1 VTLGATYKDAFES
14 RWEAAPAVAL
24 VIALQVTLALVSNA
38 NDWPLG
44 GLPWWVWLIPVIP
57 EVALLAPLAFSA
69 PRRSLQ
75 HGGHR
80 RSVELGL
87 LGVVV
92 AANGFLLG
100 GLLASLIEGD
110 EKSGG
115 ELLFKA
121 GTVWAT
127 NVVVFGLIFWAFD
140 RGGPARRAGSQ
151 PPLPDFG
158 FPQMDEPRLA
168 GPDWHPR
175 LMDYIY
181 VSFTNALAF
190 SPTDT
195 MPLTHRAKLLMV
207 CEATVSALTLLLVAS
222 RAVNIFR

>member
-1 VTLGATYKDAFES
+1 MTSGSTPKDAFEA
-14 RWEAAPAVAL
+14 RWEAAPAVAV
-24 VIALQVTLALVSNA
+24 VIGLQVALAVVSHTNG
-38 NDWPLG
+38 WPLG
-44 GLPWWVWLIPVIP
+44 GLPWWVWLIPVVP
-57 EVALLAPLAFSA
+57 EVALLAPLAFRA
-69 PRRSLQ
+69 PRRGLQ

-80 RSVELGL
+80 RTAELGL

-92 AANGFLLG
+92 AANGFLLV
-100 GLLASLIEGD
+100 GLLRSLLEGD

-121 GTVWAT
+121 ATVWAT
-127 NVVVFGLIFWAFD
+127 NVVVFGLIYWAFD
-140 RGGPARRAGSQ
+140 RGGPARRASPQ

-158 FPQMDEPRLA
+158 FPQMEAPGLAEPDWQPRLV
-168 GPDWHPR
+168 
-175 LMDYIY
+175 DYIY

-195 MPLTHRAKLLMV
+195 MPLTARAKMLML
-207 CEATVSALTLLLVAS
+207 CEASVSALTLLLVAA